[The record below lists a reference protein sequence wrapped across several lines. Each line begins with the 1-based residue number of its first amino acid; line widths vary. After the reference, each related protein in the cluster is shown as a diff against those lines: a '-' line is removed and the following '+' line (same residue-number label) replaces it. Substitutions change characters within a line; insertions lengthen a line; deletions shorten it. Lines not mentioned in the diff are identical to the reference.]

1 VSSPQSLGE
10 VPGGD
15 SAAASGTAS
24 GSGRLRP
31 KWPSWWPAAAKPSLD
46 LIRIVAVWAIW
57 LAVICSFQIIVQARL
72 SPQRPDNTLSW
83 TQYTTG
89 QQMLPGRPLLDDPNM
104 NEHVKYDSEYYL
116 SIATGGYNDPNAQA
130 YNFSGQHW
138 SGIPILTPQ
147 QTEWTSLNYAFL
159 PGYPFAMKP
168 VIAVLTVVPFASDLT
183 EYGRATLAGIIISAL
198 GGLLAMLAL
207 SRLMAYLGRRRRSTS
222 GDDADTTGSWGGPA
236 GLRAALYLLVF
247 PTGFYL
253 AQVYAEGLFIGL
265 AFMAC
270 ALAVEKKV
278 VLASVFAVG
287 AALVRP
293 AGVFL
298 VLPLAWS
305 VFQSLR
311 ETGFRP
317 KDWRIVAS
325 GVAALAPVVAFLLWF
340 TSILGTTF
348 MTVDKE
354 FFNRTFDI
362 QGSWNTWVA
371 AFESMIQGVDKTG
384 TGAYG
389 GGPLPPESSVYLFF
403 EFFAMA
409 VALLGTIWLIRK
421 MPGVAIFGLAV
432 LVFSFGASA
441 GSPNG
446 MDRYVL
452 GVPAIFLMV
461 AWFGRHPVFDRTWVL
476 ASTLVMG
483 MMVMLFTFGFWVA

>member
-10 VPGGD
+10 VPGGE
-15 SAAASGTAS
+15 SAAVSGP
-24 GSGRLRP
+24 GRFRP
-31 KWPSWWPAAAKPSLD
+31 AWPTWWPAAARPGMS

-57 LAVICSFQIIVQARL
+57 LAIICSFQIIVEARL
-72 SPQRPDNTLSW
+72 SPSRPDNSLGW
-83 TQYTTG
+83 THYETG
-89 QQMLPGRPLLDDPNM
+89 QLILNNRPPIDDPAM
-104 NEHVKYDSEYYL
+104 NEHVSFDSEYYI
-116 SIATGGYNDPNAQA
+116 SIATGGYNDPNASAYVPDGNGGQA
-130 YNFSGQHW
+130 WHGTPVFSPQT
-138 SGIPILTPQ
+138 SG
-147 QTEWTSLNYAFL
+147 WVSLNYAFM
-159 PGYPFAMKP
+159 PGYSFAMKP

-183 EYGRATLAGIIISAL
+183 EYGRATLAGIIVASL

-207 SRLMAYLGRRRRSTS
+207 SRLMAYLGRRRKSAS
-222 GDDADTTGSWGGPA
+222 GDIEADTAGSWGGSA

-278 VLASVFAVG
+278 VLAAVFAFA

-293 AGVFL
+293 AGAFL
-298 VLPLAWS
+298 VIPLAWS

-325 GVAALAPVVAFLLWF
+325 GVAALAPVVAFAGWRF
-340 TSILGTTF
+340 SVIGNTF
-348 MTVDKE
+348 MTVEHDY
-354 FFNRTFDI
+354 FGRTFDL
-362 QGSWNTWVA
+362 QGSWNTWVSA
-371 AFESMIQGVDKTG
+371 WQSMIAGVDQTG
-384 TGAYG
+384 TAAYG

-421 MPGVAIFGLAV
+421 MPGVALFGLAV

-441 GSPNG
+441 TSPNG

-452 GVPAIFLMV
+452 GVPAIFLML
-461 AWFGRHPVFDRTWVL
+461 AWFGRRQIFDRTWVL

>member
-1 VSSPQSLGE
+1 
-10 VPGGD
+10 
-15 SAAASGTAS
+15 
-24 GSGRLRP
+24 
-31 KWPSWWPAAAKPSLD
+31 
-46 LIRIVAVWAIW
+46 
-57 LAVICSFQIIVQARL
+57 
-72 SPQRPDNTLSW
+72 
-83 TQYTTG
+83 
-89 QQMLPGRPLLDDPNM
+89 
-104 NEHVKYDSEYYL
+104 
-116 SIATGGYNDPNAQA
+116 
-130 YNFSGQHW
+130 
-138 SGIPILTPQ
+138 
-147 QTEWTSLNYAFL
+147 
-159 PGYPFAMKP
+159 
-168 VIAVLTVVPFASDLT
+168 
-183 EYGRATLAGIIISAL
+183 
-198 GGLLAMLAL
+198 
-207 SRLMAYLGRRRRSTS
+207 
-222 GDDADTTGSWGGPA
+222 
-236 GLRAALYLLVF
+236 
-247 PTGFYL
+247 
-253 AQVYAEGLFIGL
+253 
-265 AFMAC
+265 
-270 ALAVEKKV
+270 
-278 VLASVFAVG
+278 
-287 AALVRP
+287 
-293 AGVFL
+293 
-298 VLPLAWS
+298 
-305 VFQSLR
+305 
-311 ETGFRP
+311 
-317 KDWRIVAS
+317 
-325 GVAALAPVVAFLLWF
+325 LLWF

-409 VALLGTIWLIRK
+409 AALLGTIWLIRK

>member
-1 VSSPQSLGE
+1 V
-10 VPGGD
+10 
-15 SAAASGTAS
+15 
-24 GSGRLRP
+24 RP
-31 KWPSWWPAAAKPSLD
+31 PIELV
-46 LIRIVAVWAIW
+46 RIVAVWAVW

-72 SPQRPDNTLSW
+72 APQRPDNTLSW
-83 TQYTTG
+83 THYETG
-89 QQMLPGRPLLDDPNM
+89 QLMLNCRPPIDDPNM
-104 NEHVKYDSEYYL
+104 NEHVSFDSEYYI
-116 SIATGGYNDPNAQA
+116 SIATAGYNDPNAQA
-130 YNFSGQHW
+130 YHFAGSDRWNGAPVCS
-138 SGIPILTPQ
+138 PER
-147 QTEWTSLNYAFL
+147 TEWTSLNYAFL

-168 VIAVLTVVPFASDLT
+168 VMAVLTVVPFASDLT
-183 EYGRATLAGIIISAL
+183 EYGRATLAGIIVSAI

-207 SRLMAYLGRRRRSTS
+207 SRLMAYLGRRRKPAS
-222 GDDADTTGSWGGPA
+222 GDIEADTAGSWGGSA

-278 VLASVFAVG
+278 VLAAVFAVG
-287 AALVRP
+287 AALIRP

-298 VLPLAWS
+298 VIPLAWS
-305 VFQSLR
+305 VFESLR

-317 KDWRIVAS
+317 KDWKIAVS
-325 GVAALAPVVAFLLWF
+325 GVAAFAPVVTFLLWF
-340 TSILGTTF
+340 TSVLGTTF
-348 MTVDKE
+348 MTVDRE
-354 FFNRTFDI
+354 FFGRTFDLP
-362 QGSWNTWVA
+362 GSWNTWVA
-371 AFESMIQGVDKTG
+371 AWQSMIAGTDQTG
-384 TGAYG
+384 TEAYRYFG
-389 GGPLPPESSVYLFF
+389 GGALAPESSVYLFF

-409 VALLGTIWLIRK
+409 IALLGTIWLIRK
-421 MPGVAIFGLAV
+421 MPGVALFGLAV

-441 GSPNG
+441 TSPNG